1 MRSGCVTTPVD
12 LRYKTKSFHSRRFER
27 LLSKL
32 WVIFR
37 LRDHQSLIEIDLEA
51 NSSGFED
58 MNIVCLDLE
67 GVLIPEIWIAFA
79 EKTGIE
85 ALKRTTRDEPCY
97 DTLMRYRLDI
107 LDKEGFKLSD
117 IEEVIGTL
125 DPLSGA
131 KEFVDWVTSQ
141 TRLVILSDT
150 FSQFAGP
157 LMAKLG
163 NPTLFCHDLVIDE
176 TGRIADYKL
185 RLPDHKRKAVEAFRA
200 LNFDTIA
207 AGDSYND
214 LSMIDC
220 ADEGLLFCPP
230 DRLTK
235 ERPELP
241 VARNH
246 PQLQAIIAAKL

>member
-1 MRSGCVTTPVD
+1 
-12 LRYKTKSFHSRRFER
+12 
-27 LLSKL
+27 
-32 WVIFR
+32 
-37 LRDHQSLIEIDLEA
+37 
-51 NSSGFED
+51 

-107 LDKEGFKLSD
+107 LDKEGFKLAD

-125 DPLSGA
+125 DPLPGA
-131 KEFVDWVTSQ
+131 KEFVKWVTSQ

-185 RLPDHKRKAVEAFRA
+185 RLPDHKRKAVEAFKA

-214 LSMIDC
+214 LSMIDA

-230 DRLTK
+230 ERLTK

-241 VARNH
+241 VATNH
-246 PQLQAIIAAKL
+246 AELQAIIAAKL

>member
-1 MRSGCVTTPVD
+1 MPRSAP
-12 LRYKTKSFHSRRFER
+12 S
-27 LLSKL
+27 LSKL
-32 WVIFR
+32 WRSFR
-37 LRDHQSLIEIDLEA
+37 PQDKQHRIEIDLQIDSRGLE
-51 NSSGFED
+51 G

-107 LDKEGFKLSD
+107 LDKQGFKLAD
-117 IEEVIGTL
+117 IEAVIGTL
-125 DPLSGA
+125 DPLPGA
-131 KEFVDWVTSQ
+131 QEFVKWVTSQ

-185 RLPDHKRKAVEAFRA
+185 RLPDHKRQAVEAFRA

-230 DRLTK
+230 QRLTE

-246 PQLQAIIAAKL
+246 AELQAIIAAKL